1 MYNSNDL
8 SFESTNTHVCH
19 NCGKVAM
26 SYENS
31 SSDKKSGIGYALLGW
46 MFALVS
52 LLMVPILFGTLAF
65 ALGLITYYG
74 RSKGHGTAL
83 MVFAAISFVL
93 GSMLSFFVSGTFF
106 L

>member
-8 SFESTNTHVCH
+8 SLESANANVCQ

-26 SYENS
+26 SYEDLAS
-31 SSDKKSGIGYALLGW
+31 GKKSGIGYALLGW

-52 LLMVPILFGTLAF
+52 LLIVPILFGTLAF
-65 ALGLITYYG
+65 ALGLITYFG

-83 MVFAAISFVL
+83 MVFAVITFIL

>member
-8 SFESTNTHVCH
+8 SLESANMHVCH

-26 SYENS
+26 SYEHS
-31 SSDKKSGIGYALLGW
+31 ASDKKAGIGYALLGW

-74 RSKGHGTAL
+74 RSKGHGIAL
-83 MVFAAISFVL
+83 MVFAASRI
-93 GSMLSFFVSGTFF
+93 
-106 L
+106 

>member
-8 SFESTNTHVCH
+8 SFEAVNANVCQ
-19 NCGKVAM
+19 NCGKVAF
-26 SYENS
+26 SHEAAEAS
-31 SSDKKSGIGYALLGW
+31 KKSGIGYALLGW
-46 MFALVS
+46 MFSIVS
-52 LLMVPILFGTLAF
+52 LLFVPILFGTLAF

-83 MVFAAISFVL
+83 MVFAVISFVF